1 MGKTK
6 RNVYL
11 NPRRGEK
18 QSFDVALACEEW
30 SKVFGANK
38 NIFRT
43 TPSMIDSLKPV
54 QLRILYC
61 LYMSDNHGM
70 KNRKSAAVT
79 GEVMGKYHPH
89 GDASIYESIV
99 KMCQPWKNHIT
110 LLDGHGNFGSI
121 AGDSAAAMRYTEV
134 KMSKFAMDCFFSDFE
149 RTNIPT
155 RETYTGDSTEPIYL
169 PSKYPVILFNPSFSG
184 IGFGLASNIPPFN
197 PKEVM
202 DATITLIRDK
212 KAKIRLIPDSP
223 TGCDIIDT
231 GYFDQINKTG
241 KGKIMMQ
248 ATYDIDY
255 QANIVTFTS
264 VPLQVGTKN
273 VIASIVKMKKEGK
286 LDEIVDVTDR
296 TANSKVDFSLI
307 LKKDVNPDKFVEK
320 LFKKKCGLREGFSCE
335 IQVIDDFAPR
345 LLGVKK
351 ILLEWIDYRRDCIH
365 SIYNNYLMKYQ
376 TDYHMNLILMKIFNK
391 DNIEK
396 TIKISRNSK
405 TKAEMKENLIK
416 AYGITTLQAEAISN
430 MRTSDFVKD
439 KYKEYEEKDK
449 DLTEKIKKVEKVLDF
464 DHEVD
469 KIIIKQLED
478 GIRKYGG
485 PRLSRVIKEGE
496 EELIPNTNYLI
507 GISKDGYI
515 KKISA
520 DEYVSIGS
528 VGKTSSVS
536 AIKINN
542 RDNLLVFD
550 SLGNISRVMVS
561 IIPDMKYDENGIEL
575 ARFLTTSGEIVTIMK
590 ESEVKECV
598 NSNIMLVTQNG
609 FGKKVSLSEFKN
621 LTDQKVSI
629 TLNEGDK
636 LVSAIPSIESDDIIV
651 YTNFGDGIRLSTDE
665 FKLYG
670 KTAKGLNLISLKQNE
685 KVIGMDVIDNTKEKD
700 KLVYITTSGR
710 LKMTKAEYFPVMKR
724 KDEALALLS
733 LESGEQLLNV
743 FSVSGK
749 ERIECYR
756 KKSKPVIVEL
766 KDVPIKT
773 RISKAEKIVKTPK
786 GDEVLACKLI
796 R

>member
-391 DNIEK
+391 DNIEN
-396 TIKISRNSK
+396 TIKI
-405 TKAEMKENLIK
+405 
-416 AYGITTLQAEAISN
+416 
-430 MRTSDFVKD
+430 
-439 KYKEYEEKDK
+439 
-449 DLTEKIKKVEKVLDF
+449 
-464 DHEVD
+464 
-469 KIIIKQLED
+469 
-478 GIRKYGG
+478 
-485 PRLSRVIKEGE
+485 
-496 EELIPNTNYLI
+496 
-507 GISKDGYI
+507 
-515 KKISA
+515 
-520 DEYVSIGS
+520 
-528 VGKTSSVS
+528 
-536 AIKINN
+536 
-542 RDNLLVFD
+542 
-550 SLGNISRVMVS
+550 
-561 IIPDMKYDENGIEL
+561 
-575 ARFLTTSGEIVTIMK
+575 
-590 ESEVKECV
+590 
-598 NSNIMLVTQNG
+598 
-609 FGKKVSLSEFKN
+609 
-621 LTDQKVSI
+621 
-629 TLNEGDK
+629 
-636 LVSAIPSIESDDIIV
+636 
-651 YTNFGDGIRLSTDE
+651 
-665 FKLYG
+665 
-670 KTAKGLNLISLKQNE
+670 
-685 KVIGMDVIDNTKEKD
+685 
-700 KLVYITTSGR
+700 
-710 LKMTKAEYFPVMKR
+710 
-724 KDEALALLS
+724 
-733 LESGEQLLNV
+733 
-743 FSVSGK
+743 
-749 ERIECYR
+749 
-756 KKSKPVIVEL
+756 
-766 KDVPIKT
+766 
-773 RISKAEKIVKTPK
+773 
-786 GDEVLACKLI
+786 
-796 R
+796 

>member
-1 MGKTK
+1 MSKTK

-18 QSFDVALACEEW
+18 QSFDVAEACEEW

-61 LYMSDNHGM
+61 LYMSENHGM
-70 KNRKSAAVT
+70 KNRKAAAIT

-110 LLDGHGNFGSI
+110 MLDGHGNFGSI

-155 RETYTGDSTEPIYL
+155 RETYTGESTEPIYL

-184 IGFGLASNIPPFN
+184 IGYGLASNIPPFN

-202 DATITLIRDK
+202 EATITLIRDK

-241 KGKIMMQ
+241 KGKVMMQ
-248 ATYDIDY
+248 ATYDINYVD
-255 QANIVTFTS
+255 NIITFTS
-264 VPLQVGTKN
+264 LPLQVGSN
-273 VIASIVKMKKEGK
+273 YVISTISKMKKEGK
-286 LDEIVDVTDR
+286 LDEVVDLSDR
-296 TANSKVDFSLI
+296 TANSNVDFSLV

-335 IQVIDDFAPR
+335 IQVIDDLSPR

-376 TDYHMNLILMKIFNK
+376 TDYHMNIILMKIFNK

-405 TKAEMKENLIK
+405 NKTEMKENLIK
-416 AYGITTLQAEAISN
+416 AYGISTLQAEAISN

-439 KYKEYEEKDK
+439 KYKEYEEKNK
-449 DLTEKIKKVEKVLDF
+449 DLTEKIKSVEKILDS
-464 DHEVD
+464 DHEID

-478 GIRKYGG
+478 GIRKYGS
-485 PRLSRVIKEGE
+485 PRRSRVIKEGD
-496 EELIPNTNYLI
+496 EELIPNTSYLI

-515 KKISA
+515 KKISSE
-520 DEYVSIGS
+520 DYVSIGS

-536 AIKINN
+536 AIRINN

-550 SLGNISRVMVS
+550 NLGNISRVMVS
-561 IIPDMKYDENGIEL
+561 IIPEMEYKENGIEL
-575 ARFLTTSGEIVTIMK
+575 SRFFKIDGEIVTIMK
-590 ESEVKECV
+590 ESDVKECI
-598 NSNIMLVTQNG
+598 NSNIMLVTENG
-609 FGKKVSLSEFKN
+609 YGKKVSLSEFKN
-621 LTDQKVSI
+621 LNDQKISI

-636 LVSAIPSIESDDIIV
+636 LVSAIPSIESDDIII

-670 KTAKGLNLISLKQNE
+670 KIAKGLNLLSLKQNE
-685 KVIGMDVIDNTKEKD
+685 KVIGMDIIDASSDKD
-700 KLVYITTSGR
+700 KLIYITTSGR
-710 LKMTKAEYFPVMKR
+710 LKMTKVEYFPVMKR
-724 KDEALALLS
+724 KDEPLALLS
-733 LESGEQLLNV
+733 LENGEQLLNV
-743 FSVSGK
+743 FSVSGNEK
-749 ERIECYR
+749 IECYR
-756 KKSKPVIVEL
+756 KKSKPVTVNL

-773 RISKAEKIVKTPK
+773 RIAKAEKLIKTPK
-786 GDEVLACKLI
+786 GDEILACKLI

>member
-1 MGKTK
+1 MSKTK

-18 QSFDVALACEEW
+18 QSFDVAEACEEW

-61 LYMSDNHGM
+61 LYMSENHGM
-70 KNRKSAAVT
+70 KNRKAAAIT

-110 LLDGHGNFGSI
+110 MLDGHGNFGSI

-155 RETYTGDSTEPIYL
+155 RETYTGESTEPIYL

-184 IGFGLASNIPPFN
+184 IGYGLASNIPPFN

-202 DATITLIRDK
+202 EATITLIRDK

-223 TGCDIIDT
+223 TSCDIIDT

-241 KGKIMMQ
+241 KGKVMMQ

-255 QANIVTFTS
+255 VDNIITFTS
-264 VPLQVGTKN
+264 LPLQVGSN
-273 VIASIVKMKKEGK
+273 YVISTISKMKKEGK
-286 LDEIVDVTDR
+286 LDEVVDLSDR
-296 TANSKVDFSLI
+296 TANSNVDFSLV

-335 IQVIDDFAPR
+335 IQVIDDLSPR

-376 TDYHMNLILMKIFNK
+376 TDYHMNIILMKIFNK

-405 TKAEMKENLIK
+405 NKTEMKENLIK
-416 AYGITTLQAEAISN
+416 AYGISTLQAEAISN

-439 KYKEYEEKDK
+439 KYKEYEEKNK
-449 DLTEKIKKVEKVLDF
+449 DLTEKIKSVEKILDS
-464 DHEVD
+464 DHEID

-478 GIRKYGG
+478 GIRKYGS
-485 PRLSRVIKEGE
+485 PRRSRVIKEGN
-496 EELIPNTNYLI
+496 EELIPNTSYLI

-515 KKISA
+515 KKISSE
-520 DEYVSIGS
+520 DYVSIGS

-536 AIKINN
+536 AIRINN

-550 SLGNISRVMVS
+550 NLGNISRVMVS
-561 IIPDMKYDENGIEL
+561 IIPEMEYKENGIEL
-575 ARFLTTSGEIVTIMK
+575 SRFFKIDGEIVTIMK
-590 ESEVKECV
+590 ESDVKECI
-598 NSNIMLVTQNG
+598 NSNIMLVTENG
-609 FGKKVSLSEFKN
+609 YGKKVSLSEFKN
-621 LTDQKVSI
+621 LNDQKISI
-629 TLNEGDK
+629 TLNEGDR
-636 LVSAIPSIESDDIIV
+636 LVSAIPSIESDDIII

-670 KTAKGLNLISLKQNE
+670 KIAKGLNLLSLKQNE
-685 KVIGMDVIDNTKEKD
+685 KVIGMDIIDASSDKD
-700 KLVYITTSGR
+700 KLIYITTSGR
-710 LKMTKAEYFPVMKR
+710 LKMTKVEYFPVMKR
-724 KDEALALLS
+724 KDEPLALLS
-733 LESGEQLLNV
+733 LENGEQLLNV
-743 FSVSGK
+743 FSVSGNEK
-749 ERIECYR
+749 IECYR
-756 KKSKPVIVEL
+756 KKSKPVTVNL

-773 RISKAEKIVKTPK
+773 RIAKAEKLIKTPK
-786 GDEVLACKLI
+786 GDEILACKLI

>member
-1 MGKTK
+1 
-6 RNVYL
+6 
-11 NPRRGEK
+11 
-18 QSFDVALACEEW
+18 
-30 SKVFGANK
+30 
-38 NIFRT
+38 
-43 TPSMIDSLKPV
+43 
-54 QLRILYC
+54 
-61 LYMSDNHGM
+61 MSDNHGM

-223 TGCDIIDT
+223 TGCDLSDT

-416 AYGITTLQAEAISN
+416 AY
-430 MRTSDFVKD
+430 
-439 KYKEYEEKDK
+439 
-449 DLTEKIKKVEKVLDF
+449 
-464 DHEVD
+464 
-469 KIIIKQLED
+469 
-478 GIRKYGG
+478 
-485 PRLSRVIKEGE
+485 
-496 EELIPNTNYLI
+496 
-507 GISKDGYI
+507 
-515 KKISA
+515 
-520 DEYVSIGS
+520 
-528 VGKTSSVS
+528 
-536 AIKINN
+536 
-542 RDNLLVFD
+542 
-550 SLGNISRVMVS
+550 
-561 IIPDMKYDENGIEL
+561 
-575 ARFLTTSGEIVTIMK
+575 
-590 ESEVKECV
+590 
-598 NSNIMLVTQNG
+598 
-609 FGKKVSLSEFKN
+609 
-621 LTDQKVSI
+621 
-629 TLNEGDK
+629 
-636 LVSAIPSIESDDIIV
+636 
-651 YTNFGDGIRLSTDE
+651 
-665 FKLYG
+665 
-670 KTAKGLNLISLKQNE
+670 
-685 KVIGMDVIDNTKEKD
+685 
-700 KLVYITTSGR
+700 
-710 LKMTKAEYFPVMKR
+710 
-724 KDEALALLS
+724 
-733 LESGEQLLNV
+733 
-743 FSVSGK
+743 
-749 ERIECYR
+749 
-756 KKSKPVIVEL
+756 
-766 KDVPIKT
+766 
-773 RISKAEKIVKTPK
+773 
-786 GDEVLACKLI
+786 
-796 R
+796 